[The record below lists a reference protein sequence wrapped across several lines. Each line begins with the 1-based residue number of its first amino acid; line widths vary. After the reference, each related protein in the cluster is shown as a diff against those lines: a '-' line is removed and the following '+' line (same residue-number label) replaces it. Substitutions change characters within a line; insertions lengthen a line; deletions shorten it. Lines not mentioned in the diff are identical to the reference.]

1 MKIFV
6 KNVLDLFVLKIERI
20 FEELYINAA
29 QTFAEI
35 DCLYEQLDN
44 LLNVEEFGDLF
55 YTGSITFKIYLECF
69 EITTRI
75 LMGKKKSQKD

>member
-1 MKIFV
+1 MKHLCPKHILYHHLNSSRRDFGEDICE
-6 KNVLDLFVLKIERI
+6 NVLDLFVLKIERI

-44 LLNVEEFGDLF
+44 FLNVEE
-55 YTGSITFKIYLECF
+55 IW
-69 EITTRI
+69 
-75 LMGKKKSQKD
+75 